1 MKSVAWR
8 VRVWR
13 SVVVGVLAAGVACV
27 AGVALGGCAGEREV
41 VEEASAERLEFSR
54 VCMGVRARVVVYAPV
69 GRRGEAEGAVERAF
83 ARMAEV
89 EAAISDYRPASEFS
103 RLSAGAGGAA
113 QRVGRD
119 TARVLHVSAE
129 VSAATG
135 GAFDVTV
142 GPLVGVWRAARRSGG
157 VIDAG
162 KAAEARGLVGW
173 RGVEVGPVGEG
184 ASADEGAMV
193 RLARAGMRL
202 DAGGVGKGYA
212 AAEGLVVLREA
223 GFGAA
228 LVGLAGDIAVGLP
241 PPGREGGVGVGGGG
255 WLVAIST
262 DAGEPTGRVLEL
274 REASVSTSG
283 AAVQV
288 ARAGEWGGPEGAFGR
303 GHVVDPRSGVWL
315 SPGGAMTVVVRW
327 GADPARAG
335 ALADALATAAL
346 VLGEEGAR
354 RAVGGFA
361 GAELVV
367 TPGREGR
374 WRE

>member
-1 MKSVAWR
+1 
-8 VRVWR
+8 
-13 SVVVGVLAAGVACV
+13 
-27 AGVALGGCAGEREV
+27 
-41 VEEASAERLEFSR
+41 
-54 VCMGVRARVVVYAPV
+54 
-69 GRRGEAEGAVERAF
+69 
-83 ARMAEV
+83 
-89 EAAISDYRPASEFS
+89 
-103 RLSAGAGGAA
+103 
-113 QRVGRD
+113 
-119 TARVLHVSAE
+119 
-129 VSAATG
+129 
-135 GAFDVTV
+135 
-142 GPLVGVWRAARRSGG
+142 
-157 VIDAG
+157 
-162 KAAEARGLVGW
+162 
-173 RGVEVGPVGEG
+173 
-184 ASADEGAMV
+184 
-193 RLARAGMRL
+193 MRL